1 MNQSFSR
8 YGLPV
13 LSTAAAL
20 GVRMLL
26 DPVLGTRIPYA
37 TFYVAV
43 ALSAVAGGAIPGM
56 IATFLGAVV
65 AAYFVL
71 EPRHSLVIA
80 SSNEQIGLALDLM
93 VSGALVWLADMQRRT
108 RLRAQRNR
116 EAEREE
122 RQRFEV
128 TLASIGD
135 GVIATDRETHITFL
149 NAVAAGLT
157 GWTAAEALGQPIE
170 AVFVIR
176 NEDSGAEVENPAQ
189 KAIRDGKMV
198 GLANHTV
205 LIARDGTRRL
215 IDDSGAPIRDAGG
228 RVMGAVLVFRD
239 VSLARAREA
248 ELHSRNRMIDL
259 SHDAI
264 IVMDS
269 ERRIVSWNR
278 GAREMYGW
286 EEREARGQ
294 VTHTLLGTRGAQ
306 TAAEVDQIV
315 QREGRWD
322 GELIHTARDGREMV
336 VESRHVL
343 LREVGEERGG
353 ILEIN
358 RDVTD
363 RKRAE
368 EELRRT
374 AAEAEDG
381 RRTLEALMEHIPE
394 GLAIADAPDARIRM
408 VSRYGAEMLG
418 RKLELLENTTARERP
433 SAWGIYH
440 ADGKT
445 LARPE
450 ELPLGRAVRNGEN
463 TPDEEWV
470 IRRPDGTS
478 LVTLGQAAPIRD
490 SQGRI
495 TGGLVTWRDI
505 SERKRL
511 EQKLRESAKLES
523 LGVLAGGIAHD
534 FNNLLTGVLGN
545 ASLLTEELP
554 EGSVAWGFAQNI
566 ASAAEQAARLS
577 QQMLAYSGRGRFVVE
592 PVDVS
597 EYIRRTL
604 PLVESSIPKHVELSL
619 DLPGT
624 LPPIEADTAQLQQV
638 IMNLVINGAEAIAPP
653 GGRLTVTARSLSVD
667 EHYIRGLSLNEDLRP
682 GTYVAVE
689 VTDTGCGMDEKTAA
703 RIFDP
708 FFTTKFLG
716 RGLGL
721 AAVQGIVRGHK
732 GAIKVYSSPG
742 HGTTLRVLFPATA
755 HALRNAAPEEAGAPR
770 LEGGS
775 GTVLVID
782 DEEIVRSTANNAL
795 RRLGY
800 TVVTAS
806 DGTEGIEVFRALR
819 DRVVV
824 VLLDMTMPGIS
835 GEETLH
841 ELRKIKPDV
850 AVVLSS
856 GFGETEALR
865 RFGSHHL
872 AGFLQKPYS
881 MKALASRVRA
891 AAGGASPRK

>member
-1 MNQSFSR
+1 MNRSFSR

-13 LSTAAAL
+13 LSTAVAL
-20 GVRMLL
+20 GLRMLL
-26 DPVLGTRIPYA
+26 DPVLGMRLPYA
-37 TFYVAV
+37 IFDVAV
-43 ALSAVAGGAIPGM
+43 AFSAAVGGVVPGSIAAFLS
-56 IATFLGAVV
+56 TLS
-65 AAYFVL
+65 AAYFILPPRHTLLVVGRDQQLGLVL
-71 EPRHSLVIA
+71 ELIILGV
-80 SSNEQIGLALDLM
+80 
-93 VSGALVWLADMQRRT
+93 LVWLADLQRRT
-108 RLRAQRNR
+108 RLRAQRSR
-116 EAEREE
+116 EAERAEQ
-122 RQRFEV
+122 QRFEV

-135 GVIATDRETHITFL
+135 GVIATDRETRVTFL

-157 GWTAAEALGQPIE
+157 GWTVAEALGQPIE

-176 NEDSGAEVENPAQ
+176 NEDTGAAVENPAQ
-189 KAIRDGKMV
+189 KAIREGIMV

-215 IDDSGAPIRDAGG
+215 IDDSGAPILDAAG

-239 VSLARAREA
+239 VSSAKAREA

-286 EEREARGQ
+286 EEKEARGH
-294 VTHTLLGTRGAQ
+294 VTHTLLGTRGTQ
-306 TAAEVDQIV
+306 TTAEIDEIV
-315 QREGRWD
+315 CRDGRWD
-322 GELIHTARDGREMV
+322 GELLHTCKDGREMV

-343 LREVGEERGG
+343 LREVGEQPGG

-358 RDVTD
+358 RDITE

-394 GLAIADAPDARIRM
+394 GLAIADAPDAKVRM

-418 RKLELLENTTARERP
+418 RKLELLENTTALERP
-433 SAWGIYH
+433 SVWGLYH

-450 ELPLGRAVRNGEN
+450 ELPLGRAVRNGET

-478 LVTLGQAAPIRD
+478 VVTLGQAAPIRD

-495 TGGLVTWRDI
+495 TGGLVAWGDI
-505 SERKRL
+505 SERQRL
-511 EQKLRESAKLES
+511 EQMLLVSAKLES
-523 LGVLAGGIAHD
+523 LGMLAGGVAHD

-545 ASLLTEELP
+545 ASLLAEELP
-554 EGSVAWGFAQNI
+554 EGSAAWSFAQSI
-566 ASAAEQAARLS
+566 ASAAEHAARLS

-597 EYIRRTL
+597 DYIRRTV

-619 DLPGT
+619 DLPST
-624 LPPIEADTAQLQQV
+624 LPLIEADTAQLQQV
-638 IMNLVINGAEAIAPP
+638 IMNLVINGAEAIEPR
-653 GGRLTVTARSLSVD
+653 GGRLTVTTRSTLVD
-667 EHYIRGLSLNEDLRP
+667 DHYIRGLSLNDELRP

-689 VTDTGCGMDEKTAA
+689 VTDTGCGMDEKTVA

-732 GAIKVYSSPG
+732 GAIKVYSIPG
-742 HGTTLRVLFPATA
+742 QGTTFRVLFPAGAQT
-755 HALRNAAPEEAGAPR
+755 LRIAAPVGDVAQRA
-770 LEGGS
+770 EGGS

-795 RRLGY
+795 QRLGY
-800 TVVTAS
+800 AVVTAA
-806 DGTEGIEVFRALR
+806 DGAEGVEVFRALQ
-819 DRVVV
+819 DRIVV

-835 GEETLH
+835 DEETLR

-856 GFGETEALR
+856 GFGESEALH
-865 RFGSHHL
+865 RFEGHRL

-881 MKALASRVRA
+881 IKALASRVRA
-891 AAGGASPRK
+891 AVAGATSGN